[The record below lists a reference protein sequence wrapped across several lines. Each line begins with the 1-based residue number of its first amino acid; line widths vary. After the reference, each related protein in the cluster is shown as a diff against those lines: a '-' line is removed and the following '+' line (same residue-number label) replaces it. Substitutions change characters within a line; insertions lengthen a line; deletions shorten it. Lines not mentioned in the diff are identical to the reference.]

1 MIWFRL
7 KEMISTVESEYMF
20 LSDFSM
26 VLIYIF
32 KMGMYQFGLQLAV
45 TSYRCR
51 HHGDASSASL

>member
-1 MIWFRL
+1 
-7 KEMISTVESEYMF
+7 MISTVESEYMF